1 MSSWHRRCMACLEMF
16 LRGPSLHRLWFPLPP
31 DLQACRLFQVPYRI
45 GVMPNCLLLRSLLPR
60 PLSGVLL
67 FPVQRNPGS
76 CPPGAAGFP
85 PVACRSLP
93 GSASDPLSPRTL
105 SVLSPS
111 HAALSARRDCRGRQK
126 EPSPGLCR
134 KRALFIMKLC
144 SCFLF
149 PVSLLR
155 DTVPSLLCP
164 QQLTF
169 RSSAWPWISTSFP
182 PAGRSIVSP
191 RKKRRDSCLPSSSS

>member
-1 MSSWHRRCMACLEMF
+1 MQIFVLFNLHMFYLFIIRSELIYRSSPDSLRILLCRDVILASRVHGMSRNVSPRTFAAQVVV
-16 LRGPSLHRLWFPLPP
+16 PLSP
-31 DLQACRLFQVPYRI
+31 DLPTCRLFQLPYRL
-45 GVMPNCLLLRSLLPR
+45 GVIPTCLRQA
-60 PLSGVLL
+60 
-67 FPVQRNPGS
+67 F
-76 CPPGAAGFP
+76 
-85 PVACRSLP
+85 
-93 GSASDPLSPRTL
+93 
-105 SVLSPS
+105 SPS
-111 HAALSARRDCRGRQK
+111 HAALCARRDCRGRQK

-149 PVSLLR
+149 PVSCFLFPVSLLR

-169 RSSAWPWISTSFP
+169 RSSAWPWISTSLP
-182 PAGRSIVSP
+182 PAGRNIVSP